1 MATQSTELEQAFT
14 NYFIAQ
20 YTEMHQKEISEE
32 EAKSKLAQKQPISE
46 AQADKIEQVQQAV
59 VKESSDAAAVPEE
72 EKKAE
77 DV

>member
-1 MATQSTELEQAFT
+1 MATQSAELEQAFT

-59 VKESSDAAAVPEE
+59 VKEQSDAAAIHEE

-77 DV
+77 DG